1 MRERQSAASE
11 VSVNPRRSLVA
22 LVLMSLLALA
32 GGAPVAGG
40 SPTDTAVVRVLNLNI
55 FYGGDELN
63 LHTGKWC
70 LRAAGCPETLDQVIH
85 VIDASGADIVGI
97 EEGEHNAGVIA
108 DALGWY
114 ASDRTQVVSRFPI
127 VDPPGAD
134 GIYVWVEILPG
145 RFVAIGNVHLPSDPY
160 GPYEIRDGATLPEVL
175 DLEESVRLPQIQEQL
190 AALPP
195 LAAAG
200 FPTFL
205 TGDFNS
211 PSHLDWTAAVSA
223 VRPEVPYPVDWP
235 VSHALADAGFRD
247 SYREVHPDPLAV
259 PGFTWTPGGP
269 EGVPDEVHDRIDWV
283 LASGPAEALASTVVG
298 ESGGPDVG
306 IGFDPW
312 PTDHRGVLT
321 TFRVAPTVP
330 DPFVAPAERRV
341 FVGDSLDVRY
351 RATAATGQSVAIVP
365 ADRGPAAAIKS
376 KAVGPPDVR
385 DGAKRFGTSSL
396 EPGDYDVI
404 LVSGGSVV
412 SRAPFWL
419 YEAGAE
425 TKVWTSKRRYIVGES
440 IEVSWRAAPGFRW
453 DWLGMYSPGNSA
465 TSPHSAS
472 CNAGC
477 ANNGRYLL
485 YVYTNTAIEGTATF
499 DASAFPGYDTWP
511 LKAGT
516 YEIRF
521 LVDDSYRSI
530 AVSANF
536 KVVKP

>member
-1 MRERQSAASE
+1 MTVEAAMKT
-11 VSVNPRRSLVA
+11 RRLIVVFA
-22 LVLMSLLALA
+22 CIAVIALA
-32 GGAPVAGG
+32 GGAPVGAG
-40 SPTDTAVVRVLNLNI
+40 STTDTAVVRVLNLNI
-55 FYGGDELN
+55 FYGGDELD
-63 LHTGKWC
+63 LRTGSWC
-70 LRAAGCPETLDQVIH
+70 LRPSGCSETLEQVSH
-85 VIDASGADIVGI
+85 VIGSSGADIVGI

-114 ASDRTQVVSRFPI
+114 ASDRTQVISRFPI

-134 GIYVWVEILPG
+134 GIYVWVEVVPG

-175 DLEESVRLPQIQEQL
+175 DLEESLRLPAIQEQL
-190 AALPP
+190 QALPA
-195 LAAAG
+195 LATAG

-235 VSHALADAGFRD
+235 VSRALANAGFRD
-247 SYREVHPDPLAV
+247 SYREVHPDPITV

-283 LASGPAEALASTVVG
+283 LASGPATALASTVVG
-298 ESGGPDVG
+298 EAGGPDVG
-306 IGFDPW
+306 IGFDPY

-321 TFRVAPTVP
+321 TFRVTPAIPA
-330 DPFVAPAERRV
+330 PFVAPSERRV
-341 FVGDSLDVRY
+341 FVGDELAVRY
-351 RATAATGQSVAIVP
+351 RTAAGTGQTVALVPTGQGPSASVASVH
-365 ADRGPAAAIKS
+365 A
-376 KAVGPPDVR
+376 GPPGPR
-385 DGAKRFGTSSL
+385 DGTATFDTSGV
-396 EPGDYDVI
+396 EPGAYEAI
-404 LVSGGSVV
+404 LVAGGAVI

-419 YEAGAE
+419 YEPGTDTA
-425 TKVWTSKRRYIVGES
+425 VWTSKRTYVVGEP
-440 IEVSWRAAPGFRW
+440 IEVSWNAAPGFRW
-453 DWLGMYSPGNSA
+453 DWLGAYSPGDSA
-465 TSPHSAS
+465 VSPLSAR

-477 ANNGRYLL
+477 ASNGRYLL
-485 YVYTNTAIEGTATF
+485 YVYTKTAIEGTATF
-499 DASAFPGYDTWP
+499 DASAFPGYATWP
-511 LKAGT
+511 LRAGT

-536 KVVKP
+536 KVIKP

>member
-1 MRERQSAASE
+1 MT
-11 VSVNPRRSLVA
+11 PRRTLAA
-22 LVLMSLLALA
+22 LVMIGLVALA
-32 GGAPVAGG
+32 GGTPVAGG

-63 LHTGKWC
+63 LQTGKWC
-70 LRAAGCPETLDQVIH
+70 LKGAGCPETLEQVIH
-85 VIDASGADIVGI
+85 VIDESGADIVGI

-108 DALGWY
+108 KALGWY
-114 ASDRTQVVSRFPI
+114 ASDRTQVISRFPI
-127 VDPPGAD
+127 VDPPGGG
-134 GIYVWVEILPG
+134 GIYVWVEVLPG

-160 GPYEIRDGATLPEVL
+160 GPYEIQDGASLAEVL
-175 DLEESVRLPQIQEQL
+175 ELETSVRLPAIQEQL

-235 VSHALADAGFRD
+235 VSRALADAGFRD

-269 EGVPDEVHDRIDWV
+269 ESIADEVHDRIDWV
-283 LASGPAEALASTVVG
+283 LASGPATALESTVVG

-306 IGFDPW
+306 IGFDPY

-321 TFRVAPTVP
+321 TFRVTPAIPA
-330 DPFVAPAERRV
+330 PFVSPSERRV
-341 FVGDSLDVRY
+341 FVGDQLDVRY
-351 RATAATGQSVAIVP
+351 RAAAGTGQSVALVP
-365 ADRGPAAAIKS
+365 AGGGPAAAVKS
-376 KAVGPPDVR
+376 KAVGPPEAR
-385 DGAKRFGTSSL
+385 DGTQRFGTSSL

-404 LVSGGSVV
+404 LISGGAVI

-419 YEAGAE
+419 YRDGAQ
-425 TKVWTSKRRYIVGES
+425 TKVWTTKRTYVVGEP
-440 IEVSWRAAPGFRW
+440 ITVRWRAAPGFRW
-453 DWLGMYSPGNSA
+453 DWLGAYSPGNTA
-465 TSPHSAS
+465 TSPHSAG

-485 YVYTNTAIEGTATF
+485 YVYTKTAIEGSATF
-499 DASAFPGYDTWP
+499 DATAFPGTYTWP
-511 LKAGT
+511 LKPGT

>member
-1 MRERQSAASE
+1 VSARRVLASLA
-11 VSVNPRRSLVA
+11 VGCLF
-22 LVLMSLLALA
+22 ALA
-32 GGAPVAGG
+32 GWSPLAMGTATAGIA
-40 SPTDTAVVRVLNLNI
+40 DTTVVRVLNLNI
-55 FYGGDELN
+55 FYGGDELD
-63 LHTGKWC
+63 LHTGSWC
-70 LRAAGCPETLDQVIH
+70 HRSAGCPETLERVIH
-85 VIDASGADIVGI
+85 VIDLSGADIVGI
-97 EEGEHNAGVIA
+97 EEGEHNAAVIA

-114 ASDRTQVVSRFPI
+114 ASDRTQVISRFPI

-134 GIYVWVEILPG
+134 GIYVWIEVLPG

-160 GPYEIRDGATLPEVL
+160 GPYEIRDGASLSETLE
-175 DLEESVRLPQIQEQL
+175 LEESVRLPAIQSQL

-195 LAAAG
+195 LAADG

-211 PSHLDWTAAVSA
+211 PSHYDWTAAVSA

-247 SYREVHPDPLAV
+247 SYREVHPNPLAV

-269 EGVPDEVHDRIDWV
+269 EGDPQEVHDRIDWV
-283 LASGPAEALASTVVG
+283 LASGPAVALQSTVVG
-298 ESGGPDVG
+298 EADGQDVG

-312 PTDHRGVLT
+312 PTDHRGVLS
-321 TFRVAPTVP
+321 TFRVTPAIP
-330 DPFVAPAERRV
+330 DPFVAPSARRV
-341 FVGDSLDVRY
+341 FVGDKLEVTY
-351 RATAATGQSVAIVP
+351 RAAGGTGQSLAIVP
-365 ADRGPAAAIKS
+365 AGRGPAATIKS
-376 KAVGPPDVR
+376 KSVGPPESR
-385 DGAKRFGTSSL
+385 DGTKSFGTSSI

-404 LVSGGSVV
+404 LVSGGSVL

-419 YEAGAE
+419 YKPGTE
-425 TKVWTSKRRYIVGES
+425 TKVWTSKQTYVVGEP
-440 IEVSWRAAPGFRW
+440 ITVRWRAAPGFRW
-453 DWLGMYSPGNSA
+453 DWLGMYSPGDTG
-465 TSPHSAS
+465 TSPHSAG

-485 YVYTNTAIEGTATF
+485 YVYTGTQIEGTATF
-499 DASAFPGYDTWP
+499 DASAFTGTYTWP
-511 LKAGT
+511 LKPGS

-536 KVVKP
+536 KVVKR

>member
-1 MRERQSAASE
+1 MS
-11 VSVNPRRSLVA
+11 PRRAFAFLA
-22 LVLMSLLALA
+22 AGLLALA
-32 GGAPVAGG
+32 GLSPAAVGTASAGVAE
-40 SPTDTAVVRVLNLNI
+40 TTVVRVLNLNI
-55 FYGGDELN
+55 FYGGDALN
-63 LHTGKWC
+63 LHTGNWC
-70 LRAAGCPETLDQVIH
+70 LKGAGCPETLEQIIH

-114 ASDRTQVVSRFPI
+114 ASDRTQVISRFPI

-134 GIYVWVEILPG
+134 GIYVWIEVLPG

-160 GPYEIRDGATLPEVL
+160 GPYEIRDGATLDEVL
-175 DLEESVRLPQIQEQL
+175 DLEETVRLPAIQEHL

-211 PSHLDWTAAVSA
+211 PSHYDWTAAVSA
-223 VRPEVPYPVDWP
+223 VRPEVSYPVDWP

-247 SYREVHPDPLAV
+247 SYRDVHPDPLAV

-269 EGVPDEVHDRIDWV
+269 ESIADEVHDRIDWV
-283 LASGPAEALASTVVG
+283 LAAGPATPLASTVVG
-298 ESGGPDVG
+298 EAGGPDVG
-306 IGFDPW
+306 IDFDPY

-321 TFRVAPTVP
+321 TFRVTPAVP
-330 DPFVAPAERRV
+330 SPFVAPAERRV
-341 FVGDSLDVRY
+341 FVGEKLGVTY
-351 RATAATGQSVAIVP
+351 RATPATGQSVAIVP
-365 ADRGPAAAIKS
+365 SGRGPAAAIKS
-376 KAVGPPDVR
+376 KAVGPPDAR
-385 DGAKRFGTSSL
+385 DGTKTFGTSSL

-404 LVSGGSVV
+404 LVSGGSVA

-419 YEAGAE
+419 YRAGAE
-425 TKVWTSKRRYIVGES
+425 TMVWTSKRTYVVGEP

-453 DWLGMYSPGNSA
+453 DWLGVYSPGNTA
-465 TSPHSAS
+465 TSPHSAG

-477 ANNGRYLL
+477 ANNGRYLM
-485 YVYTNTAIEGTATF
+485 YVYTKTEIEGTATF
-499 DASAFPGYDTWP
+499 DAAAFPGYHTWP

>member
-1 MRERQSAASE
+1 MHLRRAVLAS
-11 VSVNPRRSLVA
+11 
-22 LVLMSLLALA
+22 ALA
-32 GGAPVAGG
+32 ALLGLAGSPVAAGTSG
-40 SPTDTAVVRVLNLNI
+40 TTVIRVMTLNI

-63 LHTGKWC
+63 LHTGGWC
-70 LRAAGCPETLDQVIH
+70 TRSAGCPRTLQQVIH
-85 VIDASGADIVGI
+85 VIDGSGADIVGI

-108 DALGWY
+108 EALGWY
-114 ASDRTQVVSRFPI
+114 ASDRTQVISRFPI
-127 VDPPGAD
+127 VDPPGAN
-134 GIYVWVEILPG
+134 GRYVWVEVVPG

-160 GPYEIRDGATLPEVL
+160 GPYGIRDGATLAETI
-175 DLEESVRLPQIQEQL
+175 DLETTVRLPAIQASL

-200 FPTFL
+200 MPTFL

-235 VSHALADAGFRD
+235 VSRALANAGFRD
-247 SYREVHPDPLAV
+247 AYREVHPDPVAV

-269 EGVPDEVHDRIDWV
+269 ESDPREVHDRIDWV
-283 LASGPAEALASTVVG
+283 LASGPAVALQSTVVG
-298 ESGGPDVG
+298 EAGGPDVG

-312 PTDHRGVLT
+312 PTDHRGVVS
-321 TFRVAPTVP
+321 TFRVTPAVP
-330 DPFVAPAERRV
+330 APFVATSERRV
-341 FVGDSLDVRY
+341 FQGEPLQVRF
-351 RATAATGQSVAIVP
+351 RTAADAGEQLAIVP
-365 ADRGPAAAIKS
+365 AGRGAGAAVKS
-376 KAVGPPDVR
+376 KAVGPPDPR
-385 DGAKRFGTSSL
+385 NGSASFGTSNL
-396 EPGDYDVI
+396 DPGDYDVI
-404 LVSGGSVV
+404 LVSGGSVI

-419 YEAGAE
+419 YRPGAE
-425 TKVWTSKRRYIVGES
+425 TTVRTSKRTYLVGEP
-440 IEVSWRAAPGFRW
+440 IGVSWRAAPGFRW
-453 DWLGMYSPGNSA
+453 DWLGMYSPGDTG
-465 TSPHSAS
+465 TSPHSAG

-485 YVYTNTAIEGTATF
+485 YVYTGTAIEGSATF
-499 DASAFPGYDTWP
+499 DASAFPGTYTWP
-511 LKAGT
+511 LKPGS

>member
-1 MRERQSAASE
+1 VEEAMKIRRVFLVVALAA
-11 VSVNPRRSLVA
+11 LVA
-22 LVLMSLLALA
+22 VA
-32 GGAPVAGG
+32 GGAPAAGG
-40 SPTDTAVVRVLNLNI
+40 TPEADTAVVRVLNLNI

-70 LRAAGCPETLDQVIH
+70 LRAAGCPETLEQVIH

-108 DALGWY
+108 EALGWY
-114 ASDRTQVVSRFPI
+114 ASDRTQVISRFPM

-134 GIYVWVEILPG
+134 GIYVWVEVLPG

-160 GPYEIRDGATLPEVL
+160 GPYEIRDGATLAEVL
-175 DLEESVRLPQIQEQL
+175 DLEESLRLPAIQEQL

-223 VRPEVPYPVDWP
+223 VRPEVPYPVNWP
-235 VSHALADAGFRD
+235 VSRALANAGFRD
-247 SYREVHPDPLAV
+247 SYREVHPNPLAV

-269 EGVPDEVHDRIDWV
+269 ESVADEVHDRIDWV
-283 LASGPAEALASTVVG
+283 LASGPATALESTVVG
-298 ESGGPDVG
+298 EAGGPDVG
-306 IGFDPW
+306 IGFDPY

-321 TFRVAPTVP
+321 TFRVTPAIPS
-330 DPFVAPAERRV
+330 PFVAPSERRV
-341 FVGDSLDVRY
+341 FVGDPLDVRY
-351 RATAATGQSVAIVP
+351 RTAAGTGQSIAIVP
-365 ADRGPAAAIKS
+365 SGRGPSAAVKS
-376 KAVGPPDVR
+376 KAVGPPESR
-385 DGAKRFGTSSL
+385 DGTKRFGTSSL

-404 LVSGGSVV
+404 LVSGGDVF

-419 YEAGAE
+419 YREGTE
-425 TKVWTSKRRYIVGES
+425 TKVWTSKRTYLVGEP

-453 DWLGMYSPGNSA
+453 DWLGAYSPGDTA
-465 TSPHSAS
+465 TSPHSAG

-485 YVYTNTAIEGTATF
+485 YVYTKTAIEGSATF
-499 DASAFPGYDTWP
+499 DASAFPGYVTWP

-530 AVSANF
+530 AASANF
-536 KVVKP
+536 KVIKP

>member
-1 MRERQSAASE
+1 MYRRRAVLASALTA
-11 VSVNPRRSLVA
+11 
-22 LVLMSLLALA
+22 LLALA
-32 GGAPVAGG
+32 GSPVALAGG
-40 SPTDTAVVRVLNLNI
+40 PAPTSAVVRVLNLNI

-63 LHTGKWC
+63 LHTGSWC
-70 LRAAGCPETLDQVIH
+70 TRGAGCPETLAQVIH
-85 VIDASGADIVGI
+85 VIGSSGADIVGI

-114 ASDRTQVVSRFPI
+114 ASDRTQVISRFPI

-134 GIYVWVEILPG
+134 GLYVWIEVLPG

-160 GPYEIRDGATLPEVL
+160 GPYEIRDGATLAETI
-175 DLEESVRLPQIQEQL
+175 DLETSVRMPAIQEHLAVLPEL
-190 AALPP
+190 AAD
-195 LAAAG
+195 G

-211 PSHLDWTAAVSA
+211 PSHLDWTLAVAAA
-223 VRPEVPYPVDWP
+223 RPDVPYPVDWP
-235 VSHALADAGFRD
+235 VSRALADAGFRD
-247 SYREVHPDPLAV
+247 SYREVHPNPLAM

-269 EGVPDEVHDRIDWV
+269 ESVDDEVHDRIDWV
-283 LASGPAEALASTVVG
+283 LATGPAVALESTVVG
-298 ESGGPDVG
+298 EAGGPDVG

-321 TFRVAPTVP
+321 TFRVTPAVP
-330 DPFVAPAERRV
+330 AAFVAPSERRV
-341 FVGDSLDVRY
+341 FVGDDLHVTY
-351 RATAATGQSVAIVP
+351 RTTAGGDQVLAIVP
-365 ADRGPAAAIKS
+365 AGRGPGAAVKS
-376 KAVGPPDVR
+376 TPVGPPGPR
-385 DGAKRFGTSSL
+385 DGTKQFGTSSL

-419 YEAGAE
+419 YRPG
-425 TKVWTSKRRYIVGES
+425 TDTRVWTSKRRYLVGEPIS
-440 IEVSWRAAPGFRW
+440 VRWSAAPGFRW
-453 DWLGMYSPGNSA
+453 DWLGVYSPGDSGE
-465 TSPHSAS
+465 SPHSAG

-477 ANNGRYLL
+477 ANNGRYLM
-485 YVYTNTAIEGTATF
+485 YVYTRTAIEGSARI
-499 DASAFPGYDTWP
+499 DAHAFPGTYTWP
-511 LKAGT
+511 LKPGS

-536 KVVKP
+536 KVVKK